1 MEDAVA
7 ITGADTPAGDSTMTS
22 HKIRPLM
29 SSVISLFA
37 TATAIVIAL
46 IPAMLSAA

>member
-1 MEDAVA
+1 MN
-7 ITGADTPAGDSTMTS
+7 TS

-46 IPAMLSAA
+46 IPAMLSSAG